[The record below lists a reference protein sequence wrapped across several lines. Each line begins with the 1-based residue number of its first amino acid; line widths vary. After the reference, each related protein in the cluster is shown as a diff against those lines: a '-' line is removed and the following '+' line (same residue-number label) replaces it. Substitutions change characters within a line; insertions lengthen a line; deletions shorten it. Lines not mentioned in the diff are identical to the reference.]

1 MADVGR
7 ARRMGVRVKEIVA
20 EAVEHRV
27 KDPRLGM
34 VTITDAR
41 LTPDLREATV
51 FWTVWG
57 DETVRAESA
66 AALESSKG
74 AIRSAV
80 GRATG
85 LKHTPSL
92 SFILDAVP
100 ENAQHIDEV
109 LARAHEQD
117 ERVHD
122 VARHAAYAGDND
134 PYRLPPADS
143 PDDQ

>member
-1 MADVGR
+1 MADAAR

-20 EAVEHRV
+20 DQVEHRV

-41 LTPDLREATV
+41 LTPDLREATI

-57 DETVRAESA
+57 DETVRADSA
-66 AALESSKG
+66 AALEASKG
-74 AIRSAV
+74 SIRSAV

-85 LKHTPSL
+85 LKHTPSIT
-92 SFILDAVP
+92 FILDAVP
-100 ENAQHIDEV
+100 ENAAHIDEV

-117 ERVHD
+117 ERVHEA
-122 VARHAAYAGDND
+122 ARNAAYAGEAD
-134 PYRLPPADS
+134 PYREPSAH
-143 PDDQ
+143 PDE